1 MGIPVLHQQV
11 DILVTPVFLGTLA
24 TLAYLVTVV
33 IQVSVGIPDTAE
45 VAYLDIAV
53 TQELH
58 RLQVTVDTLARQ
70 GIADTQGLAGTADTP
85 G

>member
-1 MGIPVLHQQV
+1 VGIPVLHQQV